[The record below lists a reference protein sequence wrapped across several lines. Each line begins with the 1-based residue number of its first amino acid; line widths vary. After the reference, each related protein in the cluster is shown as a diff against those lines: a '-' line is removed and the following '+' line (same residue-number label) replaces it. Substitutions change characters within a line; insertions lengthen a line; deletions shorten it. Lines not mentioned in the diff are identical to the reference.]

1 MSNWHVLS
9 CSYGSCVNF
18 KVLGKRCEVKS
29 VNHESYLFSLLQA
42 FPIRKICHSISSLNV
57 FSVDILFLQL
67 RLYADSLT
75 QGAKDFLLLLFLN
88 CSEVYGNRRPLDGTD
103 ADLIKLYDKTGFEQ
117 SKDSD
122 MIRYKLQYKNRKA
135 CEIPYAFFF
144 LQKK

>member
-1 MSNWHVLS
+1 M
-9 CSYGSCVNF
+9 
-18 KVLGKRCEVKS
+18 KS
-29 VNHESYLFSLLQA
+29 ALVQCGHL
-42 FPIRKICHSISSLNV
+42 
-57 FSVDILFLQL
+57 ILELQL

-88 CSEVYGNRRPLDGTD
+88 CSEVYSHRRPLDGSID

-144 LQKK
+144 CKKNKKIYKNTLPISKIPAY

>member
-1 MSNWHVLS
+1 M
-9 CSYGSCVNF
+9 
-18 KVLGKRCEVKS
+18 KS
-29 VNHESYLFSLLQA
+29 ALVQCGHL
-42 FPIRKICHSISSLNV
+42 
-57 FSVDILFLQL
+57 ILELQL

-144 LQKK
+144 CKKIKKSTKIHYPFPKFPHTECIQKK